1 MHHPRGA
8 FVVEGGESTWEK
20 VSSIVDSGEEGPSP
34 KDEYAAL
41 TAQLAASGPAAG
53 TRAKTRRPAPAVSIM
68 AIALTVYCLSLM
80 SLTPLPAFPL
90 LPWWEA
96 VSV

>member
-1 MHHPRGA
+1 MQCVHHSKLV

-20 VSSIVDSGEEGPSP
+20 VSSFVDSGEEEPYS

-53 TRAKTRRPAPAVSIM
+53 TRAKTRRPASAVSIV
-68 AIALTVYCLSLM
+68 AL
-80 SLTPLPAFPL
+80 FP
-90 LPWWEA
+90 
-96 VSV
+96 

>member
-1 MHHPRGA
+1 MKFVHHAKAA

-20 VSSIVDSGEEGPSP
+20 VSSFVDSGEEGPSP

-53 TRAKTRRPAPAVSIM
+53 TRAKARRPASAVSIV
-68 AIALTVYCLSLM
+68 ALFPQQS
-80 SLTPLPAFPL
+80 PAYPC
-90 LPWWEA
+90 P
-96 VSV
+96 